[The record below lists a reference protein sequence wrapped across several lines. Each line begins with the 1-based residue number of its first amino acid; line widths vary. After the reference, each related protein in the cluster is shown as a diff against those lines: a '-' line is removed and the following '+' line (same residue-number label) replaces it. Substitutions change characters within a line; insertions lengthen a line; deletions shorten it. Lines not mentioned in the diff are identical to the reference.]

1 MRHDWILDV
10 LADLHAYASRN
21 DLPGLARKME
31 DALQEMRREMGD
43 SEAAAISLPPPQRRV
58 N

>member
-1 MRHDWILDV
+1 

-43 SEAAAISLPPPQRRV
+43 GEAAAISLPPPQRRV